1 MRLVSVRGSWCLPPL
16 ALLWLLACGE
26 RQSPDAPLGGPA
38 ASTNQDALLLASAKV
53 ALPPPGVARV
63 DLPDPDSE
71 GAHLHERYCTACH
84 ALATPQI
91 HSAADWPRVFRRMW
105 LRMEGLAGPDRV
117 PIPSSAE
124 RTVMV
129 RYFIEHAIRVSPVSL
144 PDGPDRALYVAVC
157 SRCHETPDPRQ
168 YPSADWAAVVERMD
182 KHLATMLNQPL
193 TPDERAKVVTY
204 LESASAARSG
214 N

>member
-1 MRLVSVRGSWCLPPL
+1 MTSVCQHRLWRVPSV
-16 ALLWLLACGE
+16 ALLCLLACGE
-26 RQSPDAPLGGPA
+26 RQSADASRGELA
-38 ASTNQDALLLASAKV
+38 ASTDQEAILLASAKV
-53 ALPPPGVARV
+53 ALPPPGVTRA
-63 DLPDPDSE
+63 DLPDPESE

-105 LRMEGLAGPDRV
+105 LRIEGLTDPHRV

-129 RYFIEHAIRVSPVSL
+129 RYFIEHAIRVSSVTL
-144 PDGPDRALYVAVC
+144 PPGPDRALYVAVC
-157 SRCHETPDPRQ
+157 SRCHEIPDPRQ

-182 KHLATMLNQPL
+182 AHLATMLNQPL
-193 TPDERAKVVTY
+193 TPDARSKIVAY
-204 LESASAARSG
+204 LDAASATRSRP
-214 N
+214 